1 MKTTLIA
8 TLFLMLP
15 PVANAVVIT
24 LLPSTQ
30 PVTMTGLGVNASGAG
45 TSRFTWGACSYD
57 GTSTTC
63 TVSGAYTGLGTGGTY
78 KFVLTYGGNGLSPL
92 GAVANPPN
100 SDLVNYT
107 LSAGNFVAT
116 ITPNGGNP
124 VRYYDLTFNLFYST
138 STDSCTGISLCSVGE
153 MGKSVGGTITG
164 PLNGT
169 FDLTPK
175 ISTPGGVVTATAY
188 GGFSQI
194 APATWIEIYGIN
206 LANVQSQTW
215 AGGDFNG
222 AQAPTSLA
230 GTSVTVGGKPAF
242 VDFVSPGQ
250 VNVQVPSGLTPG
262 QQPVVV
268 TTFGGSSLPY
278 SVTLNATQPGILAPP
293 QFKLSAG
300 QYAVGLFPNGTT
312 FVLPP
317 GLVSGVATA
326 RAKPGDTITLY
337 GVGFGPVTPDIS
349 AGLIVQQNATLRDFT
364 ASIGGVQATVQYA
377 GLVQGFLGLYQ
388 FNVVVPQIPA
398 NDAAPFTFTVS
409 GKAGTQ
415 SLILPIGAN

>member
-1 MKTTLIA
+1 
-8 TLFLMLP
+8 
-15 PVANAVVIT
+15 
-24 LLPSTQ
+24 
-30 PVTMTGLGVNASGAG
+30 
-45 TSRFTWGACSYD
+45 
-57 GTSTTC
+57 
-63 TVSGAYTGLGTGGTY
+63 
-78 KFVLTYGGNGLSPL
+78 
-92 GAVANPPN
+92 
-100 SDLVNYT
+100 
-107 LSAGNFVAT
+107 
-116 ITPNGGNP
+116 
-124 VRYYDLTFNLFYST
+124 
-138 STDSCTGISLCSVGE
+138 
-153 MGKSVGGTITG
+153 
-164 PLNGT
+164 
-169 FDLTPK
+169 
-175 ISTPGGVVTATAY
+175 
-188 GGFSQI
+188 
-194 APATWIEIYGIN
+194 
-206 LANVQSQTW
+206 
-215 AGGDFNG
+215 
-222 AQAPTSLA
+222 
-230 GTSVTVGGKPAF
+230 VTVGGKPAF

>member
-1 MKTTLIA
+1 MRDRATTPTKA
-8 TLFLMLP
+8 
-15 PVANAVVIT
+15 
-24 LLPSTQ
+24 
-30 PVTMTGLGVNASGAG
+30 
-45 TSRFTWGACSYD
+45 D
-57 GTSTTC
+57 
-63 TVSGAYTGLGTGGTY
+63 
-78 KFVLTYGGNGLSPL
+78 
-92 GAVANPPN
+92 
-100 SDLVNYT
+100 
-107 LSAGNFVAT
+107 
-116 ITPNGGNP
+116 
-124 VRYYDLTFNLFYST
+124 
-138 STDSCTGISLCSVGE
+138 
-153 MGKSVGGTITG
+153 
-164 PLNGT
+164 
-169 FDLTPK
+169 
-175 ISTPGGVVTATAY
+175 
-188 GGFSQI
+188 FSQI
-194 APATWIEIYGIN
+194 APATWIEIYGVN

-222 AQAPTSLA
+222 AQAPTSLG
-230 GTSVTVGGKPAF
+230 GTSVTVGGKAAF

-300 QYAVGLFPNGTT
+300 QYAVALFPNGTT

-317 GLVSGVATA
+317 GLVSGAVATA

-349 AGLIVQQNATLRDFT
+349 AGLIVQQSATLRDFT
-364 ASIGGVQATVQYA
+364 ASIGGVPATVQYA

-388 FNVVVPQIPA
+388 FNAVVPQIPPP
-398 NDAAPFTFTVS
+398 NDAAPVTFTVG